1 MTEYRMYLLD
11 TNIVSY
17 WMRGGPTIIGRLKE
31 RLPSDLALSAVT
43 LAEIFYGI
51 EKSAVKKEERRL
63 KMEKIASLLSIFS
76 FDRQAAESYGRIRA
90 YLESDG
96 TVVSERDIQIAAI
109 ALANR
114 LTVVTHNVREFRR
127 IEDLLIE
134 EWAEL

>member
-11 TNIVSY
+11 THIVSY

-31 RLPSDLALSAVT
+31 RSPSDLALSAVT

-134 EWAEL
+134 EWAEP